1 MAETTAE
8 PGQKHEFKAET
19 KALLGLMINSLYT
32 NREVFLRELISNASD
47 ALDKARIT
55 SLTDHDALGDDKDL
69 HIVLDADAEAKTLTI
84 RDNGIGMSEEEL
96 KQNLG
101 TIARSG
107 TGEFAAELEKGE
119 ATDANL
125 IGQFGVGFYSAFL
138 VAGKVEVVSKG
149 LGQDQAWR
157 WTSEADGTYTLTEAT
172 REGRGTDVILHLRDD
187 QDEYTKPWRLRN
199 LVQQYSDFVSHP
211 IKLVEEQTEGEG
223 DEATTTK
230 TQETINK
237 GQALWTRPKSEITDE
252 QYDEFYKHL
261 GHDWEAPLAKT
272 HFVIEGTQL
281 FTSLLYLP
289 KKPGFDF
296 YMPEKARRGLKLYVR
311 RVFVMDDCDAL
322 LPEYLRFMR
331 GIVDSDDLPLNV
343 SREVL
348 QQERIVDQI
357 KKQVTKKTLD
367 MLDDLA
373 ETDDYLE
380 HFWPSFGT
388 VLKEGMTSDFSNK
401 ERIAKLLRFPSSTQE
416 KPTSL
421 EAYVERMPEGQ
432 DKIYFVA
439 GPSEDFCKK
448 SPHIEGLKAK
458 GYEVLFFVEAIDEML
473 TQALTEFDG
482 KKLVSAA
489 KGELDLDAKSTDGD
503 DEAKDDEKKK
513 DQDPEWAR
521 LLTAVKEILGD
532 TVKEVRMTDRL
543 TETPVCLVAGEHDMS
558 ANLERIL
565 RAYNRPVEKGQ
576 RTLELNRGHTL
587 IANLKALAEDDKHRL
602 PLTEWVHLLYD
613 QALLTEGST
622 IVDPAEFA
630 QRMTKLLVEASQR
643 ELG

>member
-8 PGQKHEFKAET
+8 KHEFQAET

-55 SLTDHDALGDDKDL
+55 ALTDHDALGDDTELKV
-69 HIVLDADAEAKTLTI
+69 VLETDDAAKTLTI
-84 RDNGIGMSEEEL
+84 HDNGIGMTQDEL
-96 KQNLG
+96 KRNLG

-107 TGEFAAELEKGE
+107 TGEFMAELKKGE
-119 ATDANL
+119 SHDANL

-138 VAGKVEVVSKG
+138 VAHKVEVVSQG
-149 LGQDQAWR
+149 IGQEQAWR
-157 WTSEADGTYTLTEAT
+157 WISEADGTYTIEEAT

-187 QDEYTKPWRLRN
+187 QGEYLKPWRLRN

-211 IKLVEEQTEGEG
+211 IQLIEEQTEGEG
-223 DEATTTK
+223 DEATSTK

-237 GQALWTRPKSEITDE
+237 GQALWTRPKSELTDE

-261 GHDWEAPLAKT
+261 GHDWEAPLMRS
-272 HFVIEGTQL
+272 HFKIEGTQL
-281 FTSLLYLP
+281 FTGLLFLP

-296 YMPEKARRGLKLYVR
+296 WMPEKARRGLKLYVR

-322 LPEYLRFMR
+322 LPEYLRFVR

-348 QQERIVDQI
+348 QQERTVDQI
-357 KKQVTKKTLD
+357 RKQVTKKALE
-367 MLDDLA
+367 MLEELA
-373 ETDDYLE
+373 DKDDYLE

-388 VLKEGMTSDFSNK
+388 VLKEGMTTDFSNK
-401 ERIAKLLRFPSSTQE
+401 DRIAKLLRFPSSTQD

-421 EAYVERMPEGQ
+421 EAYVSRMPEGQ
-432 DKIYFVA
+432 DKIYYVA
-439 GPSEDFCKK
+439 GPSEAFCKK

-489 KGELDLDAKSTDGD
+489 KGELDLDAKPEVEG
-503 DEAKDDEKKK
+503 DEAEAKP
-513 DQDPEWAR
+513 DQDPEWQR

-532 TVKEVRMTDRL
+532 KVKEVRMTDRL

-565 RAYNRPVEKGQ
+565 RAYNRPVEQGQ
-576 RTLELNRGHTL
+576 RTLELNRKHAL
-587 IANLKALAEDDKHRL
+587 VANLKRLAEDDKYRL
-602 PLTEWVHLLYD
+602 PLTEWVHLLFD

-630 QRMTKLLVEASQR
+630 QRMTKLLVDASQR